1 MIIQISTWENDTR
14 SIKVVKTCHGLNHFY
29 SVHTLTDENMITE
42 AEAKKILIENS
53 LNNVDTIK
61 VEISI
66 SVTI

>member
-1 MIIQISTWENDTR
+1 MIIHIHTWENDAR
-14 SIKVVKTCHGLNHFY
+14 SIKVIKTCHELNHFY

-42 AEAKKILIENS
+42 AEAKKIRRENS

-61 VEISI
+61 VEISV